1 MALFERAKKILLQP
15 KQEWE
20 VISGE
25 STSTAGLYTG
35 YVIPLAAIGPVCSVI
50 GLSVVGISL
59 PMVGTYRVPIMSSI
73 LSAVVQYA
81 LALAAVYI
89 LAIVID
95 NITPKFEGLRD
106 MGAGAQA
113 GGLFFNRLL
122 ARRDFHPD
130 PGAGNPGSG
139 RALQHLPALR
149 RDADTYEGAQGKS
162 SDIHGRGDRCRYC
175 HLCRD
180 KHDNARA
187 HTPSDTRVT
196 SGQAVPSQGRVL
208 SSR

>member
-1 MALFERAKKILLQP
+1 MALFDRAKKILLQP

-25 STSTAGLYTG
+25 STSLADLYTG
-35 YVIPLAAIGPVCSVI
+35 YAMPLAAIGPVCSVI

-73 LSAVVQYA
+73 LSAIVQYA

-106 MGAGAQA
+106 MGQALKLAAYSSTASWVAGIFILVPVLAILGLVGLYSIYLLYA
-113 GGLFFNRLL
+113 GTPILMKVPKEKAAIFTAVVIVAAIVIFAVMNMIT
-122 ARRDFHPD
+122 
-130 PGAGNPGSG
+130 
-139 RALQHLPALR
+139 RAFIP
-149 RDADTYEGAQGKS
+149 YP
-162 SDIHGRGDRCRYC
+162 
-175 HLCRD
+175 
-180 KHDNARA
+180 
-187 HTPSDTRVT
+187 TPV
-196 SGQAVPSQGRVL
+196 
-208 SSR
+208 

>member
-1 MALFERAKKILLQP
+1 MALVDRAKKILLQP

-25 STSTAGLYTG
+25 STSLADLYTG
-35 YVIPLAAIGPVCSVI
+35 YVMPLAAIGPVCSVI

-73 LSAVVQYA
+73 LSAIVQYA

-106 MGAGAQA
+106 MGQALKLAAYSSTASWVAGIFILIPVLAILGLVGLYSIYLLYA
-113 GGLFFNRLL
+113 GTPILMKVPKEKAAIFTAVVIFAAIVIFAVMNMIT
-122 ARRDFHPD
+122 
-130 PGAGNPGSG
+130 
-139 RALQHLPALR
+139 RAFIP
-149 RDADTYEGAQGKS
+149 YP
-162 SDIHGRGDRCRYC
+162 
-175 HLCRD
+175 
-180 KHDNARA
+180 
-187 HTPSDTRVT
+187 TPV
-196 SGQAVPSQGRVL
+196 
-208 SSR
+208 